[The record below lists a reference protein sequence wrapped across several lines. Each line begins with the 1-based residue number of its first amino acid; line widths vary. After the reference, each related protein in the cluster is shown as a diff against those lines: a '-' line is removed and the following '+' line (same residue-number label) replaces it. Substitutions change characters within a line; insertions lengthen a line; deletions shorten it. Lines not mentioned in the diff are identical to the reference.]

1 MTIWMLLLLL
11 GIAIIFACVA
21 WDKKRGWLSDGAI
34 GVGVLAAILAIIAFF
49 VVILQPISLSKTE
62 IRQRK
67 ERQQIEQQIAV
78 LDESKDKVKLNE
90 WILAYNDWI
99 NDVNTNKET
108 FGWFSWYRDFDMT
121 EHKIIELQ

>member
-1 MTIWMLLLLL
+1 MTIWILLLVLS
-11 GIAIIFACVA
+11 IAITVVCIVY
-21 WDKKRGWLSDGAI
+21 DSKRFSEGAMYI
-34 GVGVLAAILAIIAFF
+34 GVLAAMLAIIAFF
-49 VVILQPISLSKTE
+49 MVVLQPISLSKTE
-62 IRQRK
+62 SRQRK
-67 ERQQIEQQIAV
+67 ERQQIEQQIAA
-78 LDESKDKVKLNE
+78 LDETKDKVKLNE